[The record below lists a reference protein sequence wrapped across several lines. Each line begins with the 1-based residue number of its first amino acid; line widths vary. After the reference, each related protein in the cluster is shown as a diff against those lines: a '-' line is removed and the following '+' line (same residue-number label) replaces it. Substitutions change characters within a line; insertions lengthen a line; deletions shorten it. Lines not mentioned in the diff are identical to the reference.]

1 MGGAQSTSRPLRR
14 VTSAHVLRRAP
25 GSAGVVGHELAG
37 CARGRVEG
45 LVPRCQQDVVARDVQ
60 RACEVDG
67 VVAAQGVLCGEFA
80 GLAGERFVDCD
91 DAQLGV
97 EVFERGDRVDMRRL
111 IDPAGAGGRCEC
123 CACLGID
130 ELARDEEVGSV
141 PELYGELGARFVED
155 QLDQRRCIEVDDQ
168 RRWSATRSDTG
179 LAAFN
184 RARSAR

>member
-45 LVPRCQQDVVARDVQ
+45 LVPRCQQDVVACDVQ

-80 GLAGERFVDCD
+80 GLAGERFVDRD